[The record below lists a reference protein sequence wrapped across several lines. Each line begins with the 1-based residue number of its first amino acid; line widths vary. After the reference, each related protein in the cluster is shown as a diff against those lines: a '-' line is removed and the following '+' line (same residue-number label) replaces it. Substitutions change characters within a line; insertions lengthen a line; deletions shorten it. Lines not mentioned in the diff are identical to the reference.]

1 MVPKRLLRF
10 AREDRERREVAVAEA
25 EGLLSKLSIE
35 PFIGDPEGAVEE
47 FREALELRLADNL
60 REAFLAG
67 KGAAFE
73 MIAAIPPVT
82 KPRRP
87 GTKLSSPEREMLLS
101 ALEAPRLEQVGQDA
115 AFVTGLKSAVRAQ
128 REAGRSD
135 ELILRTLSL
144 DWERKGR
151 RTGQWQRA
159 VLAYARALI
168 GASDQAGQQA
178 GYMGHA
184 GRAAKAAHNQG
195 RQPTR

>member
-1 MVPKRLLRF
+1 MPKRLLRF

-25 EGLLSKLSIE
+25 EGLLAKLSIE
-35 PFIGDPEGAVEE
+35 PFIDDPEGAVEE
-47 FREALELRLADNL
+47 FREALELSLADNL

-67 KGAAFE
+67 REAAFE

-82 KPRRP
+82 KPRQSGR
-87 GTKLSSPEREMLLS
+87 KLSSPEREALLS
-101 ALEAPRLEQVGQDA
+101 ALEAPRLEMVGRDA
-115 AFVTGLKSAVRAQ
+115 AVVTGLKVAVRAQ
-128 REAGRSD
+128 LEAGRSD

-159 VLAYARALI
+159 VAAYARALI

-178 GYMGHA
+178 GYMG
-184 GRAAKAAHNQG
+184 R
-195 RQPTR
+195 